1 MWVTRIKHC
10 SGPYFSFP
18 QRSSSERI
26 DPDSLKTELDA
37 PCNQEICKKEA
48 CEIIC
53 PLQPRH
59 TRTSQVW
66 SLFILL
72 YLMPAHINILIVIP
86 ISIFILSFCLSA
98 NLSGLKL
105 FVEFYFLSIYTYTD
119 PELPITVI
127 FSDMF
132 SMYIHLYRYEFASVF
147 SAGVLIFED
156 TEVDDHVSC
165 LTFSHF

>member
-105 FVEFYFLSIYTYTD
+105 FVEFDFF
-119 PELPITVI
+119 VNR
-127 FSDMF
+127 
-132 SMYIHLYRYEFASVF
+132 YIHRPRVVHYCDFFGY
-147 SAGVLIFED
+147 VL
-156 TEVDDHVSC
+156 HVY
-165 LTFSHF
+165 TFI